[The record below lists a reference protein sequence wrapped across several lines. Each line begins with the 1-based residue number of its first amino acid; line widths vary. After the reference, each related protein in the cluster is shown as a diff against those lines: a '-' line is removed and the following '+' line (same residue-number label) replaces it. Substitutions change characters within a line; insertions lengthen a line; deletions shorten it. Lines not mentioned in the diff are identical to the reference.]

1 MREELL
7 RLGEAARRASRRLM
21 TASSGEKDAA
31 LEAIAAALETNAGRI
46 LAANAEDLANGRANG
61 MPANLLD
68 RMLLDEK
75 RLAGIVTGVRQVA
88 ALKDPIGEVI
98 HADTLPNGL
107 IVSRS
112 RVPLG
117 VVGMIYEARPNVTV
131 DAAALCLKSGNAVIL
146 RGSKDILCSNRA
158 LVEVMRQA
166 LEGAGLTPDC
176 IGLVT
181 DPSRETA
188 TEFMQ
193 MNGYL
198 DVLIPRGGAGLIA
211 STVKNATVPVIET
224 GTGNCHVYLDKD
236 ADPAKAIP
244 VLLNAKTQRTSTCN
258 TAESLLIHRA
268 VAGTLGR
275 EAVAALLEKGVT
287 LHGDETVCSW
297 DSRILPAA
305 DEDYRKEYLALE
317 MSVKL
322 VDDVDAAIDWIN
334 EYGTHHSEAIVSE
347 NYTAVKKFLLG
358 VDSACVYANASTR
371 FSDGFEFGLGAEIG
385 ISTQKL
391 HARGPMGLE
400 ALTTYKY
407 VVLGDGQVRG

>member
-1 MREELL
+1 
-7 RLGEAARRASRRLM
+7 
-21 TASSGEKDAA
+21 
-31 LEAIAAALETNAGRI
+31 
-46 LAANAEDLANGRANG
+46 
-61 MPANLLD
+61 
-68 RMLLDEK
+68 
-75 RLAGIVTGVRQVA
+75 
-88 ALKDPIGEVI
+88 
-98 HADTLPNGL
+98 
-107 IVSRS
+107 
-112 RVPLG
+112 
-117 VVGMIYEARPNVTV
+117 
-131 DAAALCLKSGNAVIL
+131 
-146 RGSKDILCSNRA
+146 
-158 LVEVMRQA
+158 
-166 LEGAGLTPDC
+166 
-176 IGLVT
+176 
-181 DPSRETA
+181 
-188 TEFMQ
+188 

-198 DVLIPRGGAGLIA
+198 DGLSRRGGAGLIA

-305 DEDYRKEYLALE
+305 DEDYRREYLALE
-317 MSVKL
+317 MSVRL

-407 VVLGDGQVRG
+407 VVLGDGQVRR